1 MDNPTG
7 DPDAIRQ
14 LLASLN
20 HWEQTAGTTYAADPR
35 LKSTGEANARI
46 ADLKRQ
52 LAARGAV
59 YHWNGREYVLD
70 AIETP
75 GRGRQGPDDPTAAP
89 RQGRDR

>member
-1 MDNPTG
+1 MNDPPG
-7 DPDAIRQ
+7 DPDAIRE

-20 HWEQTAGTTYAADPR
+20 RWEQTAGTAHTANSR
-35 LKSTGEANARI
+35 LKNTGEANARI
-46 ADLKRQ
+46 ADLKEQ

-59 YHWNGREYVLD
+59 FHWNGREYALD

-75 GRGRQGPDDPTAAP
+75 GRGRQGPDGPAAAT